1 MPQEGLTPIQAKM
14 EATRCLMCADAPCS
28 CNCPAGVDARAFIR
42 KIRFDNLDGAVRMLK
57 GCNVLAA
64 SCSMICPTGTSC
76 AKECTSKDLTRP
88 IDISG
93 LQRFV
98 MDYERRA
105 GMIEPA
111 PTALDKK
118 PVAVIGSGP
127 AGLGCAAELA
137 VRGHLVTVFEADS
150 VLGGMPRQCIPSFR
164 LPNEVVDFEI
174 EFIRKLGVQFVCD
187 KRVDNPKELLSRE
200 FGAVFVATGLNRS
213 KAGGFVGDDR
223 PGVYQALDFLRM
235 AKRGELPELG
245 KRVLTIG
252 GGDTA
257 LDAARVARRTGCES
271 FIIYRRTQNEMP
283 AYPNE
288 IEDAWHEGVEF
299 YFRVLPR
306 AVVGDDRATGLRC
319 VRIRWHEALPK
330 MARGYDI
337 EGTEFVI
344 NCDTVVAAIGQEP
357 ESTFGLRAA
366 PNGCVAVGKEDFMT
380 SEGGIFAGGD
390 LAMGGGTAA
399 QAVGTGKQAAVKI
412 DEYLNGGQPSAIS

>member
-1 MPQEGLTPIQAKM
+1 MLKEGYTPVQAKI

-64 SCSMICPTGTSC
+64 SCARICPTGTSC
-76 AKECTSKDLTRP
+76 TKECSSKELSLP

-98 MDYERRA
+98 MDYERKV

-111 PTALDKK
+111 RPVLNGK
-118 PVAVIGSGP
+118 PVAVVGSGP

-137 VRGHLVTVFEADS
+137 ARGHPVTVFEATD
-150 VLGGMPRQCIPSFR
+150 VPGGMPRQCIPSFR
-164 LPNEVVDFEI
+164 LPVELIDFEI
-174 EFIRKLGVQFVCD
+174 EFIKKLGVQFVCN
-187 KRVDNPKELLSRE
+187 KRIDDPKELLSKE
-200 FGAVFVATGLNRS
+200 FEAVFIATGLHSS
-213 KAGGFVGDDR
+213 KGGDFIGGDI

-235 AKRGELPELG
+235 EKKGELPDLG
-245 KRVLTIG
+245 KRVLVIG

-257 LDAARVARRTGCES
+257 LDAARVAKRAGAES
-271 FIIYRRTQNEMP
+271 FIIYRRTQKEMP

-306 AVVGDDRATGLRC
+306 GVVGKDRVKGLKC
-319 VRIRWHEALPK
+319 VRIKWNEAPSR
-330 MARGYDI
+330 MARSYNV
-337 EGTEFVI
+337 EAAEFSI
-344 NCDTVVAAIGQEP
+344 DCDTIVAAIGQGP
-357 ESTFGLRAA
+357 ESTFGFRTT
-366 PNGCVAVGKEDFMT
+366 PNELLAVEKETFKT
-380 SEGGIFAGGD
+380 SENGIFAAGD
-390 LAMGGGTAA
+390 LTHGGGTAA
-399 QAVGTGKQAAVKI
+399 QAVGMGKQAAIKI
-412 DEYLNGGQPSAIS
+412 DEYLNSRQ